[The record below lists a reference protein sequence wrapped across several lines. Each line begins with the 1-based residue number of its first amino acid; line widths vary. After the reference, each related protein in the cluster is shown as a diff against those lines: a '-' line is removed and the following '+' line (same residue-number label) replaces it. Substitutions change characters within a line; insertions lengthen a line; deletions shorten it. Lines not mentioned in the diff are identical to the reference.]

1 MSCLSGT
8 DGGSVLC
15 HGLAVIVYC
24 VPELTVIV
32 CCVSEL
38 TVTMYC
44 VSGTSSDSVLC

>member
-8 DGGSVLC
+8 DGGSVL
-15 HGLAVIVYC
+15 GLAVIVYC